1 MMPLIWLCTLNVR
14 DMAFVVRVQTTACT
28 HVPKVFKVLNRV
40 LNMLNLVKPTK
51 IITEMFGDTRKK
63 MYICIVKVKQ

>member
-1 MMPLIWLCTLNVR
+1 MMPLIWLCILNSR
-14 DMAFVVRVQTTACT
+14 DMAFVVRVQAVVCT
-28 HVPKVFKVLNRV
+28 HVLKAFKVLNRV

-63 MYICIVKVKQ
+63 MYLCIVKVKQ